1 MFGDQ
6 FEQYRTEAI
15 NRLGRKK
22 NPMAERAFGF
32 TYDGQSVFSYIEQG
46 APSADNSS
54 TNSDFF
60 VYVMGPYTAFDATY
74 AFDDAEKLQSP
85 FVEDPLFDPD
95 EHIVDEMG
103 DFEKS
108 LSDVCD
114 DISERL
120 GVRAFIA
127 TDIDIPT
134 TREVETQNLDE
145 PGMPVLN
152 QSVAFAAVSD
162 AVVFVYS
169 LAGLN
174 IGISAEVGAIL
185 GEFHLRIDD
194 QLQRLKPRERLR
206 IFRGPGIES
215 ASVGEIPD
223 GYGVDC
229 IDFDTRE
236 DLLRKIQQF
245 LVNVRRAARD
255 ENLPVFIPRHGE

>member
-1 MFGDQ
+1 
-6 FEQYRTEAI
+6 
-15 NRLGRKK
+15 
-22 NPMAERAFGF
+22 MAERTFGF
-32 TYDGQSVFSYIEQG
+32 TYDGRSVFSYIDEDV
-46 APSADNSS
+46 PPTDLSS
-54 TNSDFF
+54 KNHDFF

-85 FVEDPLFDPD
+85 FVEDPLFDPE

-103 DFEKS
+103 DFEKV

-114 DISERL
+114 DISDRL

-134 TREVETQNLDE
+134 AREVNNQNLDE

-162 AVVFVYS
+162 AVVFIYS

-174 IGISAEVGAIL
+174 IGVSAEVGAIL

-194 QLQRLKPRERLR
+194 KLQRLKPRERLR

-215 ASVGEIPD
+215 ASVGEIPY

-229 IDFDTRE
+229 IDFEARE

-245 LVNVRRAARD
+245 LVNVQRSARD
-255 ENLPVFIPRHGE
+255 ENLPVFIPRHME